1 MTIKP
6 PPPMYPYE
14 ALKIIEVLVDVAE
27 AVDNLGTADLILREI
42 RNVLAK
48 ALPKKRRRGRRPT
61 A

>member
-1 MTIKP
+1 MTTKP

-27 AVDNLGTADLILREI
+27 TVDNPPASDLILREI

-48 ALPKKRRRGRRPT
+48 ALPKKPRLRRK

>member
-1 MTIKP
+1 
-6 PPPMYPYE
+6 MYPYE

>member
-1 MTIKP
+1 MADEP
-6 PPPMYPYE
+6 ARLMYPYE

-27 AVDNLGTADLILREI
+27 ETDNPIAADLILREI

-48 ALPKKRRRGRRPT
+48 ALPKKPRRRRK

>member
-1 MTIKP
+1 MADELARL
-6 PPPMYPYE
+6 MYPYE

-27 AVDNLGTADLILREI
+27 ETDNPIAADLILREI

-48 ALPKKRRRGRRPT
+48 TMPKRRRRRRK

>member
-1 MTIKP
+1 MTTKP

-27 AVDNLGTADLILREI
+27 TVDNPPASDLILREI

-48 ALPKKRRRGRRPT
+48 VLPKKPRRRRPKV
-61 A
+61 